1 MKNTEMRITLILS
14 LLILSPLQARDFSK
28 RQSANIT
35 KAASVILS
43 NNHYRQQLI
52 DNSISEIF
60 FDNYLDSLDLNHQI
74 FLQSDIDEFQQKYA
88 DALDDYTVGILK
100 NESVYN
106 ATPAFDIFERFKK
119 RLKERR
125 ADIAELLEQDY
136 RFDVDDEIMVKR
148 SEEPWPATKTEAREL
163 WRLRIKYDILQGRL
177 SNDDTDKIKERLSK
191 RYDRLVKD
199 FETLE
204 SDEVL
209 ELYLTALANAY
220 DPHSNYMSPTSADD
234 FYIKNVNNELT
245 GIGALLRSNEGYCQI
260 VSLVPGGPADKSKQI
275 KPGDKIIAVAQG
287 NDEPVDVVEMKL
299 NKVVQMIRGELK
311 TKVRL
316 TVIPAKT
323 TDGSETKE
331 VVLIREKIEL
341 KEQFSKARIIE
352 LPEGKD
358 GKTRRLGVLTVPQY
372 YDNVAEDTALLLQ
385 RLKKENVEGIALDL
399 RRNGGGI
406 LPEAVDL
413 TGLFFPEGPVVQVQN
428 SIKQKQVLND
438 EDPST
443 VYDGPLVVL
452 VSHLSASAAEIT
464 AAALQDY
471 GRAVVVG
478 DKSTH
483 GKGTVQT
490 LIEMN
495 RFRGV
500 PTEAGLLKYTI
511 SKFYRVAGGTTQKQ
525 GVTPDII
532 LPSIYGYMELGEANL
547 PRSLDPDSI
556 QPADYKAMQRVSEP
570 VLDILRKK
578 SQERIEQ
585 DTDFQYIQDDIKRY
599 QEIKQRKTIS
609 LNEEKRIPEKEE
621 DKERNEKR
629 DDERNARRYPGLKI
643 YRITMDQVR
652 DESPAEL
659 MFDGDDPEHYV
670 VEEDTDEDEETEGNL
685 PAIKEDSYVGDEQ
698 DEIDKRLDA
707 YTREGVRI
715 LRDYIDALN
724 ADNKKSGNQLTAS
737 SNR

>member
-60 FDNYLDSLDLNHQI
+60 FDNYVDSLDLNHQI
-74 FLQSDIDEFQQKYA
+74 FLQSDIDEFREKYA
-88 DALDDYTVGILK
+88 DALDDYTVGVLK

-136 RFDVDDEIMVKR
+136 QFDVDDEIMVKR
-148 SEEPWPATKTEAREL
+148 SEEPWPATKEEAREL

-177 SNDDTDKIKERLSK
+177 SKDDTDKIKERLSK

-204 SDEVL
+204 TDEIL

-352 LPEGKD
+352 LPEGED

-372 YDNVAEDTALLLQ
+372 YDKVAEDTALLLQ
-385 RLKKENVEGIALDL
+385 RLQKENVEGIALDL

-406 LPEAVDL
+406 LPEAVEL

-532 LPSIYGYMELGEANL
+532 LPSIYDYMELGEANL

-556 QPADYKAMQRVSEP
+556 QPADYKAMHRVSDP
-570 VLDILRKK
+570 VLDILREK

-659 MFDGDDPEHYV
+659 MFDGDNPEHYV
-670 VEEDTDEDEETEGNL
+670 VEEDTEEDEETEGNL

-724 ADNKKSGNQLTAS
+724 ADNKKSDKQLTAS